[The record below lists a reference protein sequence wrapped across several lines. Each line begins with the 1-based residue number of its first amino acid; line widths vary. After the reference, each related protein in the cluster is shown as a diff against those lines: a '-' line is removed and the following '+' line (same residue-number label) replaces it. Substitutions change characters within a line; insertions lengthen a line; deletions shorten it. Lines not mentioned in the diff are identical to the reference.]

1 MIRPLHLG
9 ISVPDMDASVEW
21 YREMLGFNKISD
33 EFVEFLNARTV
44 FMQLGDF
51 QIELFQYMGEDKKP
65 LPPERLDP
73 NEDRGTKHLAYCV
86 EDLKSLM
93 EELAAK
99 NVDVVKPIFNMNG
112 DLVCFIRD
120 NSGILIEL
128 IQRNGGK

>member
-51 QIELFQYMGEDKKP
+51 QIELFQ
-65 LPPERLDP
+65 
-73 NEDRGTKHLAYCV
+73 
-86 EDLKSLM
+86 
-93 EELAAK
+93 
-99 NVDVVKPIFNMNG
+99 
-112 DLVCFIRD
+112 
-120 NSGILIEL
+120 
-128 IQRNGGK
+128 